1 MLRFVEFVPL
11 IVGHSCEAVAYFNG
25 MLWSEMGDYDD
36 PFCPFDWDYYDQ
48 NKRAGIYEM
57 EFDLAFEL
65 IQHGRWR
72 ELILQEAS
80 RQGNSGAE
88 GYFLDL
94 RRQRQKDQELR
105 KSLFSIRALI
115 ERGADMA
122 DIKEQISSILALAM
136 PDDHRA
142 WKDALID
149 NKGMPKK
156 QNINEN
162 FYRSQTMFQYCCKQG
177 FRHLVVWLLES
188 DAVSKKDL
196 QAGFVK
202 ACKTGNGPYDLVLLL
217 VRLRGP
223 DIGVETVSD
232 GLCQAARK
240 GHIELVRLLLQDMRH
255 KGGDP
260 NSSRPARP
268 GTSLTKESTEDDLIN
283 VLTQAVIFYVGDV
296 GARFEE
302 LVGPNGQQMKKL
314 MEEELEGADD
324 ARIEDDLEGADRLPF
339 LQLILQISDIDA
351 NNVLWNCSDI
361 RLQMGYTDTPSLSW
375 TYNPWKRLRVVN
387 AMQML
392 VAAGASARKMF
403 EVILALNR
411 VENFL
416 TVEMFRF
423 YAEEGVDIQFA
434 TRQRLQK
441 MLDFVKRPLW
451 KHCGGGHDNI
461 FYWDGESSLVLER
474 LSQLETLQKQQ
485 AAGWQWIDQL
495 EVDVSLEQIRASAPT
510 NARVSTLKN
519 RHGREALHIAAACN
533 RRDVAEWLVSVV
545 GVNPDRRD
553 EEGRRAVELAVA
565 TGSHD
570 VEVFLLRHVAQWKIA
585 KFGQSVF
592 RMRQQVRARARLVLP
607 DHVCALFH

>member
-25 MLWSEMGDYDD
+25 MLWSEMGGIDD

-57 EFDLAFEL
+57 EFNLAFEL

-72 ELILQEAS
+72 ELILQEAI

-156 QNINEN
+156 QNINRH
-162 FYRSQTMFQYCCKQG
+162 FYLSPTMFQYCCKQG

-196 QAGFVK
+196 QAGFVE
-202 ACKTGNGPYDLVLLL
+202 ACKTENGPYDLVLLL
-217 VRLRGP
+217 MRLREP

-240 GHIELVRLLLQDMRH
+240 GHLELVRLLLQDMRH

-268 GTSLTKESTEDDLIN
+268 GTSLTEESTEDDLIN
-283 VLTQAVIFYVGDV
+283 VLTQAVIFYVGDDD
-296 GARFEE
+296 ARFEE

-314 MEEELEGADD
+314 MEEELKGADD

-361 RLQMGYTDTPSLSW
+361 QCQMGFMMASPSLSW
-375 TYNPWKRLRVVN
+375 TCNPWKRLRVVN
-387 AMQML
+387 AMRML
-392 VAAGASARKMF
+392 VSAGASARKMF
-403 EVILALNR
+403 EDILALSR
-411 VENFL
+411 VEDFL

-434 TRQRLQK
+434 TRRQLQK
-441 MLDFVKRPLW
+441 MLENIKFRNSLVR
-451 KHCGGGHDNI
+451 GHDKL
-461 FYWDGESSLVLER
+461 FYWDGEK
-474 LSQLETLQKQQ
+474 LSQLETLQTQQ
-485 AAGWQWIDQL
+485 WAGNGSI
-495 EVDVSLEQIRASAPT
+495 SSR
-510 NARVSTLKN
+510 STLAWS
-519 RHGREALHIAAACN
+519 RFER
-533 RRDVAEWLVSVV
+533 V
-545 GVNPDRRD
+545 
-553 EEGRRAVELAVA
+553 
-565 TGSHD
+565 
-570 VEVFLLRHVAQWKIA
+570 LLPTPA
-585 KFGQSVF
+585 
-592 RMRQQVRARARLVLP
+592 
-607 DHVCALFH
+607 

>member
-1 MLRFVEFVPL
+1 MFRFVEFVPL

-25 MLWSEMGDYDD
+25 MLWSKMGGIDD
-36 PFCPFDWDYYDQ
+36 PFCPFDWDYHDQ

-57 EFDLAFEL
+57 KFFLALEL

-72 ELILQEAS
+72 ELILQEAI

-105 KSLFSIRALI
+105 KSLFSIQALI

-156 QNINEN
+156 QNINED
-162 FYRSQTMFQYCCKQG
+162 FYQSQTMFQYCCKQG
-177 FRHLVVWLLES
+177 FWHLVVWLLES

-196 QAGFVK
+196 QAGFVE
-202 ACKTGNGPYDLVLLL
+202 ACKTENGPYDLVLLL
-217 VRLRGP
+217 MRLRGP

-232 GLCQAARK
+232 GLCQAAQK
-240 GHIELVRLLLQDMRH
+240 GHLELVRLLLQDMRH

-260 NSSRPARP
+260 NSSRPGRP
-268 GTSLTKESTEDDLIN
+268 GTSLTEESTEDDLIN

-296 GARFEE
+296 RARFEE
-302 LVGPNGQQMKKL
+302 LVGPIGQQMKKP
-314 MEEELEGADD
+314 MEEELKGADD

-351 NNVLWNCSDI
+351 NNVLWNCRDI
-361 RLQMGYTDTPSLSW
+361 QRQMGFLMDSPSLSW
-375 TYNPWKRLRVVN
+375 TCNPWKRLRVVN
-387 AMQML
+387 AMRML
-392 VAAGASARKMF
+392 VSAGASARKMF
-403 EVILALNR
+403 EHILALSR
-411 VENFL
+411 VEDFL

-434 TRQRLQK
+434 TRRQLQK
-441 MLDFVKRPLW
+441 MLENIEFHNSRVR
-451 KHCGGGHDNI
+451 GHDKL
-461 FYWDGESSLVLER
+461 FYWDGEK

-485 AAGWQWIDQL
+485 AVGWQWIDQL

>member
-25 MLWSEMGDYDD
+25 MLWSQMGDDDD
-36 PFCPFDWDYYDQ
+36 PFCPFNCDHYDQ
-48 NKRAGIYEM
+48 NQRAGIYEM
-57 EFDLAFEL
+57 EFDLVFEL
-65 IQHGRWR
+65 VQHNGSDLPFSWHPWHWR
-72 ELILQEAS
+72 GLILKEAG
-80 RQGNSGAE
+80 RQGNSDAE

-105 KSLFSIRALI
+105 KSLHSIRKLI
-115 ERGADMA
+115 ESGADMA

-136 PDDHRA
+136 PDDHRE
-142 WKDALID
+142 WKFALID

-156 QNINEN
+156 QNIGDH
-162 FYRSQTMFQYCCKQG
+162 FYRGQTMFQYCCKQG

-196 QAGFVK
+196 HAGFVE

-217 VRLRGP
+217 MRLRGP

-240 GHIELVRLLLQDMRH
+240 GHLELVRLLLHDMQH

-296 GARFEE
+296 GARLEE
-302 LVGPNGQQMKKL
+302 FDGPNGQQIKKL

-351 NNVLWNCSDI
+351 NNVQWKCKDI
-361 RLQMGYTDTPSLSW
+361 RMGFMMATFGIPSLSW
-375 TYNPWKRLRVVN
+375 SSNPWKRLRVVN
-387 AMQML
+387 AMRML

-403 EVILALNR
+403 EDILASDR
-411 VENFL
+411 VEHVV

-423 YAEEGVDIQFA
+423 YAEEGVDIQLA
-434 TRQRLQK
+434 TRPQLQK
-441 MLDFVKRPLW
+441 MLEDLKLW
-451 KHCGGGHDNI
+451 KYMLDKNLSGHKL
-461 FYWDGESSLVLER
+461 FVWDEEA

-485 AAGWQWIDQL
+485 AAGWRWIDQL

-510 NARVSTLKN
+510 NAHVSTLKN

-533 RRDVAEWLVSVV
+533 RRDVVEWLVSVV
-545 GVNPDRRD
+545 GMNPDRRD

-565 TGSHD
+565 TGSQD
-570 VEVFLLRHVAQWKIA
+570 VEVFLLRHEAQRKIA
-585 KFGQSVF
+585 KFGQGVF
-592 RMRQQVRARARLVLP
+592 RMRQQVRAGGAGP
-607 DHVCALFH
+607 A